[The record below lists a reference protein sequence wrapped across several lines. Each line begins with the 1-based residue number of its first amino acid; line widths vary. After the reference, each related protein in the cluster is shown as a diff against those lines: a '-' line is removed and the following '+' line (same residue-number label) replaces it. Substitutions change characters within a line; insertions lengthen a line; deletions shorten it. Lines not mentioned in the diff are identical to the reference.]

1 MAEVEIEVI
10 FFAKARELVGR
21 SSAKLNIQQQ
31 TTVQQIKYK
40 LIQTFPNLEQLGD
53 AYMLALNEA
62 YLESEEVI
70 LSQNDELALIPPISG
85 G

>member
-40 LIQTFPNLEQLGD
+40 LIQTFPNLGNIHFYE
-53 AYMLALNEA
+53 
-62 YLESEEVI
+62 
-70 LSQNDELALIPPISG
+70 
-85 G
+85 

>member
-21 SSAKLNIQQQ
+21 SSAKLYIQQH
-31 TTVQQIKYK
+31 TTIQQIKSK
-40 LIQTFPNLEQLGD
+40 LIQNFPNLEQLGD
-53 AYMLALNEA
+53 AYMLALNES
-62 YLESEEVI
+62 YLESEVVH
-70 LSQNDELALIPPISG
+70 LSQNDELAVIPPISG